1 MPRTTL
7 VLPTSTTRRLD
18 IANRVTEVRKAA
30 GVRRIALAHR
40 SRCPVPREP
49 FSRLREKVPE
59 GRMRAATKRKET
71 KADGGHHPA
80 LRATPSA
87 PLRSARSRSG
97 QALSRKRALTD
108 AGGACR
114 DFVPYLCPVPRR
126 FVRKNKMG
134 ASLADPHLAS
144 YWALGTGH
152 RALGTFSSV
161 ASFSDEGEVPTSR
174 SARPH

>member
-97 QALSRKRALTD
+97 QALSRKRALAD

-126 FVRKNKMG
+126 FVQKQDGCLTRRP
-134 ASLADPHLAS
+134 APRFI
-144 YWALGTGH
+144 LGTGP